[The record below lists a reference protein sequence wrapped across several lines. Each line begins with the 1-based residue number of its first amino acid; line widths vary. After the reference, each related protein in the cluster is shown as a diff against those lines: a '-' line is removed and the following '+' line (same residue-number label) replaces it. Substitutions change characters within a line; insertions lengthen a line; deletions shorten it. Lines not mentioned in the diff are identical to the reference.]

1 MILTRAMGISRRFGG
16 STRLSR
22 QRCRLLRMMSKCYH
36 SDIHKAD
43 AWLSARPDPN
53 GEKPIVITMRYRDGE
68 STVYSLTPDAALT
81 LRNDLSTALKA
92 R

>member
-1 MILTRAMGISRRFGG
+1 
-16 STRLSR
+16 
-22 QRCRLLRMMSKCYH
+22 MSKCSPYP
-36 SDIHKAD
+36 DIHMAD
-43 AWLSARPDPN
+43 AWLSLRPDPD

-92 R
+92 K